1 MKELPI
7 KIRIRRNGTRLR
19 PKPGNSAV
27 RRRANRSKGVSPFSN
42 RPCSSN
48 PGGLDLRSTQLSPP
62 ARVRAQSRQ
71 GRQMVAGG
79 ANHRN
84 STHFAGNPGR
94 GYRIL
99 RTRFLSLPS
108 GLFHSEIQNRWSTT
122 TTTITRKM
130 RVLKNIP
137 CVPALSRL
145 SMGSAKIVD
154 PSAGGR
160 PCGRKNSRR

>member
-1 MKELPI
+1 MRKLPIRIKI

-19 PKPGNSAV
+19 AKPGNSAV

-48 PGGLDLRSTQLSPP
+48 PAGLDLRSTQLSPP

-94 GYRIL
+94 VYRIL
-99 RTRFLSLPS
+99 RTRFCRSCRGFSTPKFKTGGQQQRSREKCMFLRTFLAFRLSL
-108 GLFHSEIQNRWSTT
+108 G
-122 TTTITRKM
+122 
-130 RVLKNIP
+130 
-137 CVPALSRL
+137 
-145 SMGSAKIVD
+145 
-154 PSAGGR
+154 
-160 PCGRKNSRR
+160 